1 MKFFIYYLLFKEVER
16 CKKIVELWLNETDER
31 EKIKAMIECD
41 ERIKVLFKPT
51 EIASDKTYKGIFE
64 TLNNKL
70 FEKLK

>member
-1 MKFFIYYLLFKEVER
+1 
-16 CKKIVELWLNETDER
+16 
-31 EKIKAMIECD
+31 MIECD